1 MVLFNVFPCAD
12 DQYSYFSKRS
22 LIHQKFPS
30 IEFLVGT
37 SRFRSFRT
45 LSRVM
50 WDGGRSPG
58 AQTTHE
64 QYDYLVISMSTWGPN
79 KCNTYNKRSSTTNG
93 FLCLRRIFLKFTMCA
108 AITVHTVLSPMQS
121 LYRPGRRASDHT
133 KPGVLLSKNF
143 RGSCLGT
150 LVFFAIRTRFCATSR
165 PSIVLIVPASEV
177 CNIRFP

>member
-133 KPGVLLSKNF
+133 KPGVLLSKK
-143 RGSCLGT
+143 LP
-150 LVFFAIRTRFCATSR
+150 RFVSR
-165 PSIVLIVPASEV
+165 NPGFLRDKDPFLCHIKAKYCPYCPCIGGL
-177 CNIRFP
+177 